1 MRPWSIGRSATTFA
15 VALVIPRLMCSAGMC
30 AAPQS
35 PVEITGVNLSWVG
48 VESNIRPDEKGE
60 RSFRQGGKPPTLDS
74 HDMSDRF
81 QEGAFSGNWAKMDV
95 EFTTRREWE
104 DQIEFNFYLLL
115 QDKDGFKMLKGVT
128 TVIYVARGRKHY
140 AVMYGYPNA
149 IARYGG
155 NVQAMAVEAVVN
167 GKVVAFHAEP
177 KVRDRWWKEH
187 TPIGGAI
194 VDWIYTPMKRTGVD
208 AYELIRIGR

>member
-1 MRPWSIGRSATTFA
+1 MAAFGA
-15 VALVIPRLMCSAGMC
+15 ALVITLLICGAGMC

-35 PVEITGVNLSWVG
+35 PVEITGINLAWVG
-48 VESNIRPDEKGE
+48 VESSIRPDEKGE
-60 RSFRQGGKPPTLDS
+60 RSFRQGGKPPTLNS

-95 EFTTRREWE
+95 EFTTYRDWE

-115 QDKDGFKMLKGVT
+115 KDKDGFKMLKGVT
-128 TVIYVARGRKHY
+128 TVIYVARGKKHY

-155 NVQAMAVEAVVN
+155 DVQAMAVEAVVN
-167 GKVVAFHAEP
+167 GKVVSFHAEP
-177 KVRDRWWKEH
+177 KVREQWWKEH

-194 VDWIYTPMKRTGVD
+194 VDWIYTPMKRSGVE